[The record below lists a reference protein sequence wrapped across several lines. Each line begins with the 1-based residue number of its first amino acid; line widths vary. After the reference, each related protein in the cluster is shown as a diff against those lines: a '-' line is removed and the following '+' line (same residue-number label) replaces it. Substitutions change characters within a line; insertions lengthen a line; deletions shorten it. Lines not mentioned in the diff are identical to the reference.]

1 MSEKVKALGYKHS
14 KGTLEDGTAYD
25 FCTVYAIARMETKDN
40 QRGLAGVDFRA
51 LPELKEKLQK
61 IQFGQ
66 GVVELEVEFEKIAT
80 GKGMFKDYI
89 VAVKAPAGQAS

>member
-1 MSEKVKALGYKHS
+1 MEKIKALGWKHS
-14 KGTLEDGTAYD
+14 KGTLEDSTPYD
-25 FCTVYAIARMETKDN
+25 FVTVYAIARMESKDN

-51 LPELKEKLQK
+51 LPEIKEQLQK

-66 GVVELEVEFEKIAT
+66 GVVELQVEFEKIAT

-89 VAVKAPAGQAS
+89 VNVQPPVAKAG